1 MRSLFKYCQNC
12 ALYLGHG
19 FLSPIPLSRKF
30 LVNFLLGNSFPYH
43 QGLLVLVLPT
53 TEWNQLL
60 LKEILTTRWCPV
72 LNWVCFPVYCTAV
85 LLVFSSLYS
94 LESLSRGVYH
104 TIVLLRYILT
114 WPPQKGNGQDKT
126 NPHVSQIVVIL
137 HCIWQLC
144 GSKLFKHC
152 SINLL
157 FIYC

>member
-126 NPHVSQIVVIL
+126 NPHMSQIVVIL
-137 HCIWQLC
+137 HCIWLTALWI
-144 GSKLFKHC
+144 KTL
-152 SINLL
+152 
-157 FIYC
+157 